1 MPRILV
7 VDDERNIRRSLEII
21 LRGEGHEVVG
31 AEDGAAARTRASEG
45 EYQAVFLDL
54 QLPDTDGIAVLKSLR
69 ASHPHLPVIM
79 ISGHG
84 TIERA
89 VEATRIG
96 AFDFLE
102 KPFSRE
108 RILVVLRNALESQ
121 RLRKENAQLQSRS
134 GDEILG
140 ESPAV
145 LTLREA
151 IERVGPTDARVL
163 ILGESGT
170 GKELVARALHQ
181 LSGRSKKPFVKVN
194 CAAIPEELIESELF
208 GAVKGAYTGSVADRE
223 GQFRA
228 ADGGTL
234 LLDEVG
240 DMSPG
245 AQVKVLRV
253 LQEGEFNPVGSTK
266 TEKVD
271 VRVLAA
277 THQDLEMRV
286 AEGRFRED
294 LLYRLNVVP
303 LKVPPLRDRGEDVEL
318 LAESFLAHY
327 GAVHDRPGKSLS
339 PAAAR
344 RLRAHSWPGNVRE
357 LANVIERAVIL
368 SAGLEIES
376 EDLPTEMGGRDEGPR
391 AGEGDRD
398 SMGSAGDSPYANL
411 PLKEARDALERDLIQ
426 AALDRHEGNV
436 SQAAREL
443 GLERTHLHKRI
454 KTLGLKRTP

>member
-1 MPRILV
+1 MSRILV

-31 AEDGAAARTRASEG
+31 AEDGAEARTRASEG
-45 EYQAVFLDL
+45 AYQAVFLDL
-54 QLPDTDGIAVLKSLR
+54 KLPDTDGITVLKSLR
-69 ASHPHLPVIM
+69 ESHPTLPVIM

-89 VEATRIG
+89 VEATRLG

-121 RLRKENAQLQSRS
+121 RLRQENAQLQDRAEP
-134 GDEILG
+134 EILG
-140 ESPAV
+140 QSPAV
-145 LTLREA
+145 QALREA
-151 IERVGPTDARVL
+151 IKRVGPTDVRVL

-170 GKELVARALHQ
+170 GKELVARALHR
-181 LSGRSKKPFVKVN
+181 LSLRAAKPFVKVN

-208 GAVKGAYTGSVADRE
+208 GAVKGAYTGSVADRQ

-240 DMSPG
+240 DMSPS

-277 THQDLEMRV
+277 THQNLEARV
-286 AEGRFRED
+286 AEGTFRED

-303 LKVPPLRDRGEDVEL
+303 IKVPPLRDRSGDVEL
-318 LAESFLAHY
+318 LAEHFLLHY
-327 GAVHDRPGKSLS
+327 GEVHDRPGKTLS
-339 PAAAR
+339 PGAAR
-344 RLRAHSWPGNVRE
+344 RLRAHPWPGNVRE

-368 SAGLEIES
+368 SLGDEIEA
-376 EDLPTEMGGRDEGPR
+376 EELPTELGGHDEGPR
-391 AGEGDRD
+391 AGE
-398 SMGSAGDSPYANL
+398 SADATTGRGGEGPYANL

-436 SQAAREL
+436 TQAAREL

-454 KTLGLKRTP
+454 KSLGLKRTP